1 MLREVLGPILL
12 EANYPDIGKPYYIA
26 RSSINALAIIE
37 PSSKTASLDNGSSV
51 LRWWARTQLVR
62 TFCEIPVEFIIIDH
76 SKQPSY
82 QRIAEK
88 VQQLKQLGLSQ
99 HAIAIQLKV
108 DVRTVAKSSR
118 WSKSFDN

>member
-1 MLREVLGPILL
+1 M
-12 EANYPDIGKPYYIA
+12 
-26 RSSINALAIIE
+26 
-37 PSSKTASLDNGSSV
+37 
-51 LRWWARTQLVR
+51 R
-62 TFCEIPVEFIIIDH
+62 TFYEIPIEFIITDH

-118 WSKSFDN
+118 WLKSFDN